1 MSKKLYVL
9 DTNVYL
15 TDFNSMYS
23 FGNNDIVV
31 PMIVLEEVDKHKK
44 RQDGVGMNARQFI
57 RALDELRSKG
67 DLHEGVRLGKGK
79 GIMKVGTFD
88 SSLLPHDFDP
98 KHPDNIIICTAL
110 TLKRDNPEKKVIL
123 ISRDVNVRVKCDAV
137 GLTVEDYVASQIVDK
152 AEEVYTGFETH
163 LVDDEVIN
171 RFYGGEKLYIT
182 EAEKK
187 LCPNQYVML
196 ISNANEKRTALAR
209 FKNYNH
215 PLFKVN
221 EYKQGLWEVKSRN
234 KEQTF
239 ALDMLMNPDIKL
251 VSLIGTAGCGKTLMA
266 IAAGLHQV
274 LNVGKAKGGY
284 DYLIVSRPVQ
294 PMGKDIGFLPG
305 TMEEKM
311 APWIAPIEDNLKF
324 LLGNDKDALQRYME
338 LGTIEVEALTYIRGR
353 SIANAFIIID
363 EAQNLSMHELKTI
376 ITRVGEN
383 TKIVLTGDIEQIDNI
398 YVDATTN
405 GLTYAVEKFKDY
417 EIAGHISLQKGER
430 SELASLAASIL

>member
-1 MSKKLYVL
+1 MSKKSYIL

-15 TDFNSMYS
+15 TDYKAIYD
-23 FGNNDIVV
+23 FGKNDIIL
-31 PMIVLEEVDKHKK
+31 PMVVLEEVDKHKK
-44 RQDGVGMNARQFI
+44 RQDGVGANARQFI
-57 RALDELRSKG
+57 RLLDELRSKG
-67 DLHEGVRLGKGK
+67 DLHQGVRIEKGK
-79 GIMKVGTFD
+79 GTIKVGTFD
-88 SSLLPHDFDP
+88 STLLPEDFDH
-98 KHPDNIIICTAL
+98 KHPDNIILATAL
-110 TLKRDNPEKKVIL
+110 TCKRDNSDRDVIL
-123 ISRDVNVRVKCDAV
+123 VSRDVNVRVKCDAV
-137 GLTVEDYVASQIVDK
+137 GLKTEDYVPSQIVQQI
-152 AEEVYTGFETH
+152 EEVYTGFVTH
-163 LVDDEVIN
+163 LVDDEIVN
-171 RFYGGEKLYIT
+171 RFYAGEKLYIA
-182 EAEKK
+182 EADKK
-187 LCPNQYVML
+187 LYPNQYVML
-196 ISNANEKRTALAR
+196 VSNANEKKTALAR

-215 PLFKVN
+215 PLYKVN
-221 EYKQGLWEVKSRN
+221 EYKNGFWEVKSRN

-266 IAAGLHQV
+266 IASGLHQV
-274 LNVGKAKGGY
+274 INMGKAKGGY

-324 LLGNDKDALQRYME
+324 LLGNDKDTLQRYME

-383 TKIVLTGDIEQIDNI
+383 TKIILTGDIQQIDNV
-398 YVDATTN
+398 YVDATSN

-417 EIAGHISLQKGER
+417 EIAGHVTLLRGER
-430 SELASLAASIL
+430 SELASLAANIL